1 MQRKSQGPPEPLS
14 THSSI
19 QILANEHSL
28 PDVRAHWSVGSDA
41 GELSGVLFLTVE
53 AEHRT
58 GDFDHTATFTISGT
72 PTAVD
77 RVLLALRAAYAAQI
91 EPLLGE

>member
-1 MQRKSQGPPEPLS
+1 M
-14 THSSI
+14 
-19 QILANEHSL
+19 QILAREHSL
-28 PDVRAHWSVGSDA
+28 PDVRSYWSVGSDA
-41 GELSGVLFLTVE
+41 GEISGVLFLTVE

-58 GDFDHTATFTISGT
+58 PEFDHTATFTISGT

-77 RVLLALRAAYAAQI
+77 RVLLAMRAAYVAQI